1 MLKPEFIA
9 SLKEIGGLD
18 VEALVESLGVRPE
31 TSIRINR
38 RKLDDPAVLGYDGL
52 QPVSWCG
59 SGFYLPDRP
68 VFTLN
73 PLFHA
78 GLFYVQEASS
88 MIHETIV
95 GRVLPMLPPSP
106 RVLDLCAAPGGKT
119 TAAMNA
125 LPDTA
130 TVIANEIMPKR
141 AKILREN
148 LMKWGFPG
156 TVVTSVD
163 TGVFASGGPIFDL
176 VIADAP
182 CSGEGMMR
190 KDETAAAQWTE
201 GLVAACET
209 LQRKILAD
217 AVEALAPGGIL
228 IYSTCTFNTRE
239 NEGNLRFAMENLGLE
254 AVDLK
259 LPPEWGISP
268 QASGPYPALRFMP
281 HVTRGEGL
289 FAAVM
294 RKPGAAPAGKIQAVS
309 RLKASLRPLMDGI
322 PRTETLRPKRDGKKE
337 GIEIPR
343 SEWALAYDFPR
354 NRYPEAEVDEAAAL
368 SYLRHESMVLP
379 AGTPRGFVVI
389 TYKGYPL
396 GFVKNLGTRA
406 NNLYPAEWKIRNL

>member
-1 MLKPEFIA
+1 MLKPEFIE
-9 SLKEIGGLD
+9 SLKEIEGLD
-18 VEALVESLGVRPE
+18 SEALVRALEEQPE
-31 TSIRINR
+31 TSIRLNR
-38 RKLDDPAVLGYDGL
+38 RKVSDPAALGYEGL
-52 QPVSWCG
+52 LPVPWCQH
-59 SGFYLPDRP
+59 GFYLPERP

-95 GRVLPMLPPSP
+95 ERVLPMLGSSLK
-106 RVLDLCAAPGGKT
+106 VLDLCAAPGGKT
-119 TAAMNA
+119 TAAINA

-141 AKILREN
+141 ARILREN
-148 LMKWGFPG
+148 LMKWGYPD
-156 TVVTSVD
+156 TMVTGVD
-163 TGVFASGGPIFDL
+163 TGVFAAAGPLFDL

-190 KDETAAAQWTE
+190 KDETAASQWSE
-201 GLVAACET
+201 GLVAGCEM

-217 AVEALAPGGIL
+217 AAEALAPGGVL

-239 NEGNLRFAMENLGLE
+239 NEGNLRYAVEQLGLE
-254 AVDLK
+254 PVDLH
-259 LPPEWGISP
+259 LPPEWGIS
-268 QASGPYPALRFMP
+268 QQLTGPYPALRFMP
-281 HVTRGEGL
+281 HITRGEGL

-294 RKPGAAPAGKIQAVS
+294 RKPGEAVVRNPRDFV

-322 PRTETLRPKRDGKKE
+322 PQTETLRSKGGGKKAA
-337 GIEIPR
+337 IEIPR
-343 SEWALAYDFPR
+343 SEWALSSSFPR
-354 NRYPEAEVDEAAAL
+354 GEYPEAEMDEAGAI
-368 SYLRHESMVLP
+368 SYLRHESLTLP
-379 AGTPRGFVVI
+379 EGTPRGFVVI

>member
-18 VEALVESLGVRPE
+18 VEAFVESLGVRPE

-163 TGVFASGGPIFDL
+163 TGVFASVGPIFDL

>member
-130 TVIANEIMPKR
+130 TVIMPKR

-163 TGVFASGGPIFDL
+163 TGVFASVGPIFDL

>member
-9 SLKEIGGLD
+9 SLKEIEGLD

-190 KDETAAAQWTE
+190 KDEAAAAQWTE

-354 NRYPEAEVDEAAAL
+354 NRYPEAEVGEAAAL

-379 AGTPRGFVVI
+379 PETPRGFVVI

>member
-163 TGVFASGGPIFDL
+163 TGVFASVGPIFDL

-201 GLVAACET
+201 GLVATCET

-259 LPPEWGISP
+259 LLPEWGISP

>member
-9 SLKEIGGLD
+9 SLKEIEGLD

-88 MIHETIV
+88 MIYETIV

>member
-1 MLKPEFIA
+1 
-9 SLKEIGGLD
+9 
-18 VEALVESLGVRPE
+18 
-31 TSIRINR
+31 
-38 RKLDDPAVLGYDGL
+38 
-52 QPVSWCG
+52 
-59 SGFYLPDRP
+59 
-68 VFTLN
+68 
-73 PLFHA
+73 
-78 GLFYVQEASS
+78 
-88 MIHETIV
+88 
-95 GRVLPMLPPSP
+95 
-106 RVLDLCAAPGGKT
+106 
-119 TAAMNA
+119 MNA

-309 RLKASLRPLMDGI
+309 RLKASLRPLMYGI

>member
-9 SLKEIGGLD
+9 SLKEIEGLD

>member
-9 SLKEIGGLD
+9 SLKEIEGLD

-31 TSIRINR
+31 TGIRINR

-95 GRVLPMLPPSP
+95 GRVFPMLPPSP

-163 TGVFASGGPIFDL
+163 TGVFASVGPIFDL

>member
-9 SLKEIGGLD
+9 SLKEIEGLD

-38 RKLDDPAVLGYDGL
+38 RKLDDPAVLGYDSL
-52 QPVSWCG
+52 QPVPWCG

-163 TGVFASGGPIFDL
+163 TGVLASGGPIFDL

-239 NEGNLRFAMENLGLE
+239 NEGNLRFAIDNLGLE

-294 RKPGAAPAGKIQAVS
+294 RKPGVATAGKIQAVS

-379 AGTPRGFVVI
+379 AETPRGFVVI

>member
-9 SLKEIGGLD
+9 SLQEIEGLD